1 MSLARQDPHY
11 VLELTFAVKTPLASD
26 YQNDG
31 NENVIFFFSFCCCA
45 SAVSK
50 TCYKISEQLLLF
62 CTFKCTSRLYEAVP
76 IKVNFHPFFFLRFC

>member
-31 NENVIFFFSFCCCA
+31 NENVIFFFQF
-45 SAVSK
+45 
-50 TCYKISEQLLLF
+50 LLL
-62 CTFKCTSRLYEAVP
+62 C
-76 IKVNFHPFFFLRFC
+76 